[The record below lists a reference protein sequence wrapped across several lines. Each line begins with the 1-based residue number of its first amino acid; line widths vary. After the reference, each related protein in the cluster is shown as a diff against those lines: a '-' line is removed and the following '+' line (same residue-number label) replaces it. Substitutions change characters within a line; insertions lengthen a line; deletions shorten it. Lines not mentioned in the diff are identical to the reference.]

1 MSRPC
6 KLCNLKSIV
15 IVRLWSL
22 KLGDSGMFWQHKNI
36 LLSKSILFEKE
47 RSQVGSNGLH
57 SDLKFV
63 KSNFRRGS
71 QFEST

>member
-47 RSQVGSNGLH
+47 GNQSSRFKRTPFR
-57 SDLKFV
+57 LKICKIEFP
-63 KSNFRRGS
+63 KRKPI
-71 QFEST
+71 